1 MLKWIGG
8 CLVVAVIIIGGG
20 SYFAMRTMKE
30 SLSPD
35 GSVRIAIAAPPARVF
50 ASLANAD
57 SAATWMAAGNKVT
70 ANRHGPFQVGDS
82 VKVEM
87 RSALGMKP
95 QPMIW
100 VITDL
105 TPDQRIVFQLGTQG
119 RTQTVAATRSDS
131 LVAKGDSTVIV
142 SRFAS
147 TLPDS
152 AKAKSTSDLMLTM
165 FQLQSKLELESL
177 KARIEGKSPQIRR

>member
-8 CLVVAVIIIGGG
+8 CLVVVVIIIAAG
-20 SYFAMRTMKE
+20 SYYAMRTMKE

-50 ASLANAD
+50 ASLANGD

-70 ANRHGPFQVGDS
+70 ANRRGPYQIGDT

-100 VITDL
+100 VIKEL
-105 TPDQRIVFQLGTQG
+105 TPDQRIVFQLSAQG
-119 RTQTVAATRSDS
+119 RAQVTATRSDS
-131 LVAKGDSTVIV
+131 LVAKGDSTLIV
-142 SRFAS
+142 SKFNS

-152 AKAKSTSDLMLTM
+152 AKAKSTADLMLTM

-177 KARIEGKSPQIRR
+177 KARIEGKAPQIRR